1 MSDQLP
7 TGVDAV
13 DECLGGVPAGSV
25 IALTAGPASRAER
38 ILYEFVSV
46 RRTLYLTVTRSEAA
60 VEDALK
66 RSGVGASDCVVQK
79 VNADCP
85 LDHAYRLIRRISDRA
100 TVVID
105 PVDAMERAGDTRLTA
120 FLNTFRSHLADVG
133 SIGVL
138 HCLDGR
144 SVSPRRDITE
154 HMVDGILS
162 VTTEDRGDAV
172 ETRLTV
178 PKFRGK
184 PPTSDPIIPALD
196 HPTAAENNGEITARE
211 GRPR

>member
-13 DECLGGVPAGSV
+13 DERLGGVPAGTV

-38 ILYEFVSV
+38 LLHEFVSV

-60 VEDALK
+60 VDDALT
-66 RSGVGASDCVVQK
+66 RSGVRASDCVVQK

-85 LDHAYRLIRRISDRA
+85 LDHAYRLIQRVSDRA

-105 PVDAMERAGDTRLTA
+105 PVDAMECTGDTRLTE
-120 FLNTFRSHLADVG
+120 FLNTFRSHLADIGGV
-133 SIGVL
+133 GVL

-154 HMVDGILS
+154 YMVDRILS
-162 VTTEDRGDAV
+162 VTTEYCGDAD

-184 PPTSDPIIPALD
+184 PPTSDPIELALA
-196 HPTAAENNGEITARE
+196 HQTMAENSSEITARD